1 MEKVTVS
8 RLKNDLSAYLRK
20 VRAGASVLVYDR
32 DTPVARLVPLAPR
45 RGEEGDAD
53 EERLARLEAQGL
65 VRRGQPGPIELPPLP
80 PDWPR
85 VDVVAALVA
94 DRESA
99 RW

>member
-8 RLKNDLSAYLRK
+8 RLKNELSGYLRK

-32 DTPVARLVPLAPR
+32 DTPVARLVPLAPQAGEG
-45 RGEEGDAD
+45 GEE
-53 EERLARLEAQGL
+53 EERLARLEAEGV
-65 VRRGQPGPIELPPLP
+65 VRRGRAGPIELPPLP
-80 PDWPR
+80 ADWPR